1 MDDMERY
8 GDYNEIDTPPGKS
21 PVLRVIK
28 IVAVVLIFAI
38 IGFVGFR
45 IFTINYY
52 PDSVKTLYF
61 SDALTEYYNEK
72 NGNITVYTQ
81 KLYAPYD
88 DEKEGNFFCDH
99 LRFVREAGTLQITMR
114 FNISVEETLEQK
126 YGTELDLEN
135 HEAFDFTLWRSGDG
149 ATVGRLV
156 SAEWDSFLMYRYV
169 RLVFEDVDFSVLD
182 NTDKDNWLSL
192 QLTVDGVQEKNKE
205 TGEKTDKLFRI
216 LVYENQEKYT
226 GFKVYNLSSSEVPK

>member
-52 PDSVKTLYF
+52 PESVKSLYF
-61 SDALTEYYNEK
+61 GDALTDYYNEK

-114 FNISVEETLEQK
+114 YNISLADDLMMK
-126 YGTELDLEN
+126 YGTKVDLEN
-135 HEAFDFTLWRSGDG
+135 QDVFNFSLWRSGDG

-156 SAEWDSFLMYRYV
+156 HAEWDEFLMYRYV
-169 RLVFEDVDFSVLD
+169 KLVFEDVDFSVLD
-182 NTDKDNWLSL
+182 DTDKDNWLSL
-192 QLTVDGVQEKNKE
+192 QITVDGIKE
-205 TGEKTDKLFRI
+205 TDKKTNTQTDKLFRI

-226 GFKVYNLSSSEVPK
+226 GFKVYQPSSSEVPK